1 MAMLQCIQSV
11 KNRTRAP
18 LKSLLEAAQSKV
30 VLPRKTRSGKQA
42 DNLYEIEVVAED
54 GPRIKVHYVGYGAV
68 YDEWKHKNDIIINK
82 PTFEIV

>member
-18 LKSLLEAAQSKV
+18 SKSSLEAAQSKG
-30 VLPRKTRSGKQA
+30 VLPRKTRSEKQA

-68 YDEWKHKNDIIINK
+68 YDEWKHKNDIILNK